1 LSDTDFKG
9 RTAWFYSI
17 ANSTMK
23 RFFKWTGFGII
34 GLAAVFFAGPR
45 AEKATLNFELPEM
58 GLNLAQLESTIAQS
72 EAKFDL
78 KPDNQARIVWADST
92 KKQKT
97 KYSIVYVH
105 GFGASWAEGDPTCR
119 QLAQKYG
126 CNLYLAR
133 LYDAG
138 IKDRDAFKT
147 LTPDLFLAGAKQ
159 AISIGKAL
167 GDSVIVIGCS
177 AGGLLAAGI
186 AAEHPELAA
195 LVLYSPCFSIYKNAL
210 GVATGPW
217 GKQILRAIAGDGRDI
232 TTYAPDRANYWLTRY
247 HSNGLIVLQQTMDA
261 INKPE
266 VFAKIK
272 MPVLLAYYYK
282 DEENQDKVVSVEAM
296 LKAFDELGT
305 PAVQKQKVA
314 LPKTGDHV
322 IASHFT
328 SKDLKGVFDAT
339 DKFLKETVR
348 VPLP

>member
-1 LSDTDFKG
+1 
-9 RTAWFYSI
+9 
-17 ANSTMK
+17 MK
-23 RFFKWTGFGII
+23 KFFKWTGLGLV
-34 GLAAVFFAGPR
+34 GLAAVFFVGPR
-45 AEKATLNFELPEM
+45 AEKATLNFELPAV
-58 GLNLAQLESTIAQS
+58 GQNLPQLEREIAYS

-97 KYSIVYVH
+97 KYSIVYIH
-105 GFGASWAEGDPTCR
+105 GFGASWAEGDPIHK
-119 QLAQKYG
+119 QLAKKYG

-138 IKDRDAFKT
+138 SKDRDAFKT
-147 LTPDLFLAGAKQ
+147 LTPELFVAGAKR
-159 AISIGKAL
+159 AVSIGKAL

-177 AGGLLAAGI
+177 AGGLLTAGI

-195 LVLYSPCFSIYKNAL
+195 LVLYSPCFSIYNNAL

-217 GKQILRAIAGDGRDI
+217 GKQIVRAITGDGRDI
-232 TTYAPDRANYWLTRY
+232 TTYAPDRANYWLTHY
-247 HSNGLIVLQQTMDA
+247 HSNGLITLQQTMDA
-261 INKPE
+261 VNKPE

-272 MPVLLAYYYK
+272 MPVLLAYFYK
-282 DEENQDKVVSVEAM
+282 DEENQDKVVSVAAM
-296 LKAFDELGT
+296 LQAFDELGT
-305 PAVQKQKVA
+305 PAPQKQKIA

-328 SKDLKGVFDAT
+328 SKELKGVFEAT
-339 DKFLKETVR
+339 DNFLSEIVR